1 MRQVQFCKHKM
12 TPSLTINS
20 ECFMF
25 ASARLVLVGL
35 PIATALAACGG
46 SGVSPSYLSG
56 QVVKG
61 PVNSADVC
69 VYAVTNAIK
78 ASTPLVPCVKSDPTG
93 NYAFAAI
100 SGYAGDVIVEATN
113 GTYKNEATG
122 ATTTLASTLRTVVPV
137 TTGSVVGMVTPL
149 TAIAFDKSTALTSA
163 AFAIA
168 AGNVAAQAGLS
179 GTNILNTAPTFGTNG
194 TTATNAYAAALGAF
208 AQYQASAGSTLA
220 QALASWNT
228 PTNQAAFQTAL
239 STYASSAQ
247 VLAANLPSNFN
258 LSATGA
264 ALSFAI
270 ASPASTAGAT
280 SGTTT
285 PGSTTTSTTPPAST
299 VTSSGS
305 TSTSSTLTATGA
317 ITSFVPILGLGVGTA
332 SVTTFSFTSG
342 DGKSIAVIQDL
353 GTATSTQGVT
363 LQQSNGNTWN
373 FKCNGATAC
382 AAAFTVSVGTK
393 TLTFNNL
400 TLSPVGNAVG
410 TVTLNGSMT
419 YI

>member
-1 MRQVQFCKHKM
+1 
-12 TPSLTINS
+12 
-20 ECFMF
+20 MF
-25 ASARLVLVGL
+25 QSTRLALVGL

-46 SGVSPSYLSG
+46 GNGVSSSYLSG

-69 VYAVTNAIK
+69 VYAITNAIK

-100 SGYAGDVIVEATN
+100 SGYAGDVVVEATN

-149 TAIAFDKSTALTSA
+149 TAIAFDKSTALNSA
-163 AFAIA
+163 AFAVA

-208 AQYQASAGSTLA
+208 AQYQATAGSTLA

-228 PTNQAAFQTAL
+228 PANQAAFQSAL
-239 STYASSAQ
+239 STYASTAQ

-270 ASPASTAGAT
+270 ASAASAASAASPTGAT
-280 SGTTT
+280 TPTTA
-285 PGSTTTSTTPPAST
+285 GSTTTTTTPPSGN

-305 TSTSSTLTATGA
+305 LSTSSTLTATGA

-342 DGKSIAVIQDL
+342 DGKSISVLQDL

-363 LQQSNGNTWN
+363 LQSSNGSIWN
-373 FKCNGATAC
+373 YKCNGATAC

-393 TLTFNNL
+393 TVTFNNL